1 MDALARRGTATLRE
15 HWLFLAV
22 LTAAA
27 GLRVAAW
34 YAIHPAWWIL
44 GDSIGYIRVA
54 LTHVPESWRPGGY
67 AAMVLLPLLPLH
79 HLALVTAVQH
89 LMGIAAGT
97 LVYVTLARLGV
108 ARWAAAVGA
117 VPALFDGYVIATEQM
132 LASEALFGI
141 LVVGALAVL
150 LWKAKGPGYLAVA
163 AAGLLLGLSATTRI
177 VGVPLIAVAILA
189 LLLRRAGWSRVV
201 ALSVAFVLPIGAY
214 SLWFDRYHGQFN
226 LTASSGVFL
235 YGRTTNFVDCN
246 RVHFTSEQLR
256 RLCPAEPIGARNEVA
271 LVFGYGTPLSKA
283 NAGEAATNSLA
294 QQFAIEAILAQPG
307 DYAALAWDGLGRS
320 FAWDQS
326 SQPMDMR
333 FDLYEATSG
342 ESHFIS
348 YLYQQGRD
356 PGPVY
361 RPGLVHPLAA
371 YQDVFTVRGPMALFA
386 LLLALAGLLFGRDP
400 DGRGLRS
407 ATILTAGTAAVLV
420 LVPAAT
426 AIVAP
431 RYRVP
436 AVPALGLA
444 AVLGATLLF
453 NRWRAAQRVERARAV
468 DRVRPATHHS

>member
-1 MDALARRGTATLRE
+1 LDASARRGTAAIWD
-15 HWLFLAV
+15 HWLFLVA

-27 GLRVAAW
+27 ALRVAAW
-34 YAIHPAWWIL
+34 FAIHPAWWIL

-54 LTHVPESWRPGGY
+54 LTHVPETWRPGGY
-67 AAMVLLPLLPLH
+67 AAMVLLPLLPFH

-89 LMGIAAGT
+89 LMGLAAGA
-97 LVYVTLARLGV
+97 LVYATLTRLGV
-108 ARWAAAVGA
+108 PRWAAVFAAAPV
-117 VPALFDGYVIATEQM
+117 LFDGYVIATEQM
-132 LASEALFGI
+132 LASEALFGF
-141 LVVGALAVL
+141 LVAGGLAVL
-150 LWKAKGPGYLAVA
+150 LWKADGPGYLAVVA
-163 AAGLLLGLSATTRI
+163 GGLLLGLSVTTRI
-177 VGVPLIAVAILA
+177 VGLPLIAVAVLA
-189 LLLRRAGWSRVV
+189 LLVRRAGWSRVV
-201 ALSVAFVLPIGAY
+201 ALCIAFLLPLGAY

-256 RLCPAEPIGARNEVA
+256 SICPAEPVGARDEVA
-271 LVFGYGTPLSKA
+271 LVFAYGTPLS
-283 NAGEAATNSLA
+283 NAHLGEVGTNSLA

-307 DYAALAWDGLGRS
+307 DYAALVRDGLVRS

-326 SQPMDMR
+326 NQPMDMQ
-333 FDLYEATSG
+333 FNQNEATSG
-342 ESHFIS
+342 EVRYIS
-348 YLYQQGRD
+348 YLYQDGRGA
-356 PGPVY
+356 GPTY
-361 RPGLVHPLAA
+361 RPGLVHALAA
-371 YQDVFTVRGPMALFA
+371 YQPIFTVRGPMVLFA

-400 DGRGLRS
+400 DGRKLRS

-436 AVPALGLA
+436 ADPALGLA

-453 NRWRAAQRVERARAV
+453 NRWRAARRVEHAPAV
-468 DRVRPATHHS
+468 DLVRPAAHES